1 MIPATIPIIIFKNIF
16 LLFIMFYAIIISM
29 FSINSIHDSMKILFK
44 ISITLLFFSLI
55 SCETNNQINKIYE
68 DWIQVESSISTGKED
83 NSLEYFFKRH
93 KEFTETDI
101 YKNMIISETYG
112 DSLKKLDAAIE
123 SEDIAQ
129 IRSAVFN
136 LGQLDLLIS
145 QKSNHEYIY
154 LSQLLLV
161 FCVIISVFL
170 FIIYKNYEKK
180 RNEAKQMGIYSR
192 FIIEGIETE
201 RSRISKEIHDTVLQ
215 DIKALSFKYEL
226 IDSADVQN
234 NESLKDEL
242 ISQTNFCISQLR
254 AICNNLTPIELSGNN
269 KDINGFILAIH
280 NLIDQFTAKSGIE
293 CILKM
298 QDKLDISSLIMKQTI
313 NIFRIIQEA
322 LNNIE
327 KHAKASIVSIII
339 TIIQNNNQKMLK
351 VYITDNGT
359 GFNSEKLLKTT
370 ALQYGHFG
378 ISNMRNRAKDINASF
393 SISSEINSGT
403 EIKLEVP
410 VK

>member
-68 DWIQVESSISTGKED
+68 DWIQVESSISTGTED

-93 KEFTETDI
+93 KEFTETAI

-192 FIIEGIETE
+192 FMIEGIETE

-242 ISQTNFCISQLR
+242 ISQTNSCISQLR

-298 QDKLDISSLIMKQTI
+298 QDKLDISSLSMKQTI

-339 TIIQNNNQKMLK
+339 TIIQNNNQEILK
-351 VYITDNGT
+351 IFITDNGV

>member
-68 DWIQVESSISTGKED
+68 DWIQVESSISTGTED

-192 FIIEGIETE
+192 FMIDGIETE

-242 ISQTNFCISQLR
+242 ISQTNSCISQLR

-298 QDKLDISSLIMKQTI
+298 QDKMDISSLSMKQTI

-351 VYITDNGT
+351 VYITDNGD
-359 GFNSEKLLKTT
+359 GFNSEKLLKE
-370 ALQYGHFG
+370 APLRYGHFG
-378 ISNMRNRAKDINASF
+378 LSNMRNRAKDINASF
-393 SISSEINSGT
+393 SISSEIDSGT

>member
-1 MIPATIPIIIFKNIF
+1 
-16 LLFIMFYAIIISM
+16 M

-55 SCETNNQINKIYE
+55 SCETNNQIHKIYE
-68 DWIQVESSISTGKED
+68 DWIQVESSISTGTED

-93 KEFTETDI
+93 KEFTETDF

-136 LGQLDLLIS
+136 LGQQDLLIS
-145 QKSNHEYIY
+145 QKSNHEYIF

-192 FIIEGIETE
+192 FMIDGIETE

-226 IDSADVQN
+226 IDAADVQN

-242 ISQTNFCISQLR
+242 ISQTNSCISQLR

-298 QDKLDISSLIMKQTI
+298 QDKLDISSLSMKQTI

-359 GFNSEKLLKTT
+359 GFNSEKLLKET

-403 EIKLEVP
+403 EIKLEVS

>member
-1 MIPATIPIIIFKNIF
+1 
-16 LLFIMFYAIIISM
+16 
-29 FSINSIHDSMKILFK
+29 MKILFK

-55 SCETNNQINKIYE
+55 SCETNNQIHKIYE
-68 DWIQVESSISTGKED
+68 DWIQVESSISTGTED

-93 KEFTETDI
+93 KEFTETDF

-136 LGQLDLLIS
+136 LGQQDLLIS
-145 QKSNHEYIY
+145 QKSNHEYIF

-192 FIIEGIETE
+192 FMIDGIETE

-242 ISQTNFCISQLR
+242 ISQTNSCISQLR

-298 QDKLDISSLIMKQTI
+298 QDKLDISSLSMKQTI

-359 GFNSEKLLKTT
+359 GFNSEKLLKET

>member
-1 MIPATIPIIIFKNIF
+1 
-16 LLFIMFYAIIISM
+16 
-29 FSINSIHDSMKILFK
+29 MKILFK

-55 SCETNNQINKIYE
+55 SCETNNQIHKIYE
-68 DWIQVESSISTGKED
+68 DWIQVESSISTGTED

-93 KEFTETDI
+93 KEFTETDF

-136 LGQLDLLIS
+136 LGQQDLLIS

-192 FIIEGIETE
+192 FMIDGIETE

-242 ISQTNFCISQLR
+242 ISQTNSCISQLR

-298 QDKLDISSLIMKQTI
+298 QDKLDISSLSMKQTI

-359 GFNSEKLLKTT
+359 GFNSEKLLKET
-370 ALQYGHFG
+370 ALLYGHFG

>member
-1 MIPATIPIIIFKNIF
+1 
-16 LLFIMFYAIIISM
+16 M

-55 SCETNNQINKIYE
+55 SCETNNQIHKIYE
-68 DWIQVESSISTGKED
+68 DWIQVESSISTGTED
-83 NSLEYFFKRH
+83 NSLEYFFKRY
-93 KEFTETDI
+93 KEFTETDF

-136 LGQLDLLIS
+136 LGQQDLLIS
-145 QKSNHEYIY
+145 QKSNHEYIF

-192 FIIEGIETE
+192 FMIDGIETE

-242 ISQTNFCISQLR
+242 ISQTNSCISQLR

-298 QDKLDISSLIMKQTI
+298 QDKLDISSLSMKQTI

-351 VYITDNGT
+351 VYITDNGI
-359 GFNSEKLLKTT
+359 GFNSEKLLKET

-403 EIKLEVP
+403 EIKLEVS

>member
-1 MIPATIPIIIFKNIF
+1 
-16 LLFIMFYAIIISM
+16 M

-68 DWIQVESSISTGKED
+68 DWIQVESSISTGTED

-93 KEFTETDI
+93 KEFTETAI

-192 FIIEGIETE
+192 FMIEGIETE

-242 ISQTNFCISQLR
+242 ISQTNSCISQLR

-269 KDINGFILAIH
+269 KDLNGFILAIH

-298 QDKLDISSLIMKQTI
+298 QDKLDISSLSMKQTI

-359 GFNSEKLLKTT
+359 GFNSEKLLKAT

>member
-1 MIPATIPIIIFKNIF
+1 
-16 LLFIMFYAIIISM
+16 M

-192 FIIEGIETE
+192 FMIEGIETE

-298 QDKLDISSLIMKQTI
+298 QDKLDISSLSMKQTI

-359 GFNSEKLLKTT
+359 GFNSEKLLKET

>member
-1 MIPATIPIIIFKNIF
+1 
-16 LLFIMFYAIIISM
+16 
-29 FSINSIHDSMKILFK
+29 MKILFK

-192 FIIEGIETE
+192 FMIEGIETE

-242 ISQTNFCISQLR
+242 ISQTNSCISQLR

-298 QDKLDISSLIMKQTI
+298 QDKLDISSLSMKQTI

-339 TIIQNNNQKMLK
+339 TIIQNNNQEILK
-351 VYITDNGT
+351 IFITDNGV

>member
-1 MIPATIPIIIFKNIF
+1 
-16 LLFIMFYAIIISM
+16 
-29 FSINSIHDSMKILFK
+29 MKILFK
-44 ISITLLFFSLI
+44 IFITLLFFSLI

-68 DWIQVESSISTGKED
+68 DWIQVESSISTGTED

-93 KEFTETDI
+93 KEFTETAI

-192 FIIEGIETE
+192 FMIEGIETE

-242 ISQTNFCISQLR
+242 ISQTNSCISQLR

-280 NLIDQFTAKSGIE
+280 NLINQFTAKSGIE

-298 QDKLDISSLIMKQTI
+298 QDKLDISSLSMKQTI

-359 GFNSEKLLKTT
+359 GFNSEKLLKET

-378 ISNMRNRAKDINASF
+378 ISNMKNRAKDINASF

>member
-68 DWIQVESSISTGKED
+68 DWIQVESSISTGTED

-129 IRSAVFN
+129 IRNAVFN

-192 FIIEGIETE
+192 FMIDGIETE

-242 ISQTNFCISQLR
+242 ISQTNSCISQLR

-298 QDKLDISSLIMKQTI
+298 QDKLDISSLSMKQTI

-339 TIIQNNNQKMLK
+339 TIIQNNNQEILK
-351 VYITDNGT
+351 IFITDNGV
-359 GFNSEKLLKTT
+359 GFNSEKLLKAT

>member
-1 MIPATIPIIIFKNIF
+1 
-16 LLFIMFYAIIISM
+16 M

-68 DWIQVESSISTGKED
+68 DWIQVESSISTGTED

-136 LGQLDLLIS
+136 LGQQDLLIS
-145 QKSNHEYIY
+145 QKSNHQYIN

-180 RNEAKQMGIYSR
+180 RYEAKQMGIYSR
-192 FIIEGIETE
+192 FMIDGIETE

-242 ISQTNFCISQLR
+242 ISQTNSCISQLR

-298 QDKLDISSLIMKQTI
+298 QDKLDISSLSMKQTI

-351 VYITDNGT
+351 VYITDNGI
-359 GFNSEKLLKTT
+359 GFNSEKLLKET

-403 EIKLEVP
+403 EIKLEVS

>member
-1 MIPATIPIIIFKNIF
+1 
-16 LLFIMFYAIIISM
+16 M

-68 DWIQVESSISTGKED
+68 DWIQVESSISTGTED

-192 FIIEGIETE
+192 FMIEGIETE

-242 ISQTNFCISQLR
+242 ISQTNSCISQLR

-298 QDKLDISSLIMKQTI
+298 QDKLDISSLSMKQTI

-359 GFNSEKLLKTT
+359 GFNSEKLLKET

-378 ISNMRNRAKDINASF
+378 ISNMRNRAKDINARF

>member
-29 FSINSIHDSMKILFK
+29 FSINIIHDSMKILFK

-68 DWIQVESSISTGKED
+68 DWIQVESSISTGTED

-192 FIIEGIETE
+192 FMIEGIETE

-298 QDKLDISSLIMKQTI
+298 QDKLDISSLSMKQTI

-359 GFNSEKLLKTT
+359 GFNSEKLLKE
-370 ALQYGHFG
+370 APLRYGHFG
-378 ISNMRNRAKDINASF
+378 LSNMRNRAKDINARF

>member
-1 MIPATIPIIIFKNIF
+1 
-16 LLFIMFYAIIISM
+16 M

-55 SCETNNQINKIYE
+55 SCETNNQIHKIYE
-68 DWIQVESSISTGKED
+68 DWIQVESSISTGTED

-93 KEFTETDI
+93 KEFTETDF

-136 LGQLDLLIS
+136 LEQQDLLIS
-145 QKSNHEYIY
+145 QKSNHEYIF

-192 FIIEGIETE
+192 FMIDGIETE

-242 ISQTNFCISQLR
+242 ISQTNSCISQLR

-298 QDKLDISSLIMKQTI
+298 QDKLDISSLSMKQTI

-339 TIIQNNNQKMLK
+339 TIIENNNQKMLK
-351 VYITDNGT
+351 VDITDNGT
-359 GFNSEKLLKTT
+359 GFNSEKLLKET

>member
-1 MIPATIPIIIFKNIF
+1 
-16 LLFIMFYAIIISM
+16 M

-68 DWIQVESSISTGKED
+68 DWIQVESSISTGTED

-136 LGQLDLLIS
+136 LGQQDLLIS
-145 QKSNHEYIY
+145 QKSNHQYIN

-180 RNEAKQMGIYSR
+180 RYEAKQMGIYSR
-192 FIIEGIETE
+192 FMIDGIETE

-242 ISQTNFCISQLR
+242 ISQTNSCISQLR

-298 QDKLDISSLIMKQTI
+298 QDKLDISSLSMKQTI

-359 GFNSEKLLKTT
+359 GFNSEKLLKET

-403 EIKLEVP
+403 EIKLEVS

>member
-1 MIPATIPIIIFKNIF
+1 
-16 LLFIMFYAIIISM
+16 M

-55 SCETNNQINKIYE
+55 SCETNNQIHKIYE
-68 DWIQVESSISTGKED
+68 DWIQVESSFSTGTED

-93 KEFTETDI
+93 KEFTETDF

-136 LGQLDLLIS
+136 LGQQDLLIS
-145 QKSNHEYIY
+145 QKSNHEYIF

-192 FIIEGIETE
+192 FMIDGIETE

-242 ISQTNFCISQLR
+242 ISQTNSCISQLR

-298 QDKLDISSLIMKQTI
+298 QDKLDISSLSMKQTI

-351 VYITDNGT
+351 VYITDNGI
-359 GFNSEKLLKTT
+359 GFNSEKLLKET

>member
-1 MIPATIPIIIFKNIF
+1 
-16 LLFIMFYAIIISM
+16 MFYAIIISM
-29 FSINSIHDSMKILFK
+29 FSINSIHDFMKILFK

-192 FIIEGIETE
+192 FMIEGIETE

-242 ISQTNFCISQLR
+242 ISQTNSCISQLR
-254 AICNNLTPIELSGNN
+254 AICNNLTPIELSENN

-298 QDKLDISSLIMKQTI
+298 QDKLDISSLSMKQTI
-313 NIFRIIQEA
+313 NIFRIIQKA

-359 GFNSEKLLKTT
+359 GFNSEKLLKET

-403 EIKLEVP
+403 EIKLDVP

>member
-68 DWIQVESSISTGKED
+68 DWIQVESSISTGTED

-112 DSLKKLDAAIE
+112 DSLKKLDAAIK

-192 FIIEGIETE
+192 FMIEGIETE

-242 ISQTNFCISQLR
+242 ISQTNSCISQLR

-298 QDKLDISSLIMKQTI
+298 QDKLDISSLSMKQTI

-359 GFNSEKLLKTT
+359 GFNSEKLLKET

-378 ISNMRNRAKDINASF
+378 ISNMRNRAKDINARF

>member
-68 DWIQVESSISTGKED
+68 DWIQVESSISTGTED

-192 FIIEGIETE
+192 FMIEGIETE

-242 ISQTNFCISQLR
+242 ISQTNSCISQLR

-298 QDKLDISSLIMKQTI
+298 QDKLDISSLSMKQTI

-351 VYITDNGT
+351 VYITDNGV
-359 GFNSEKLLKTT
+359 GFNSEKLLKE
-370 ALQYGHFG
+370 APLRYGHFG
-378 ISNMRNRAKDINASF
+378 LSNMRSRAKDINARF

>member
-1 MIPATIPIIIFKNIF
+1 
-16 LLFIMFYAIIISM
+16 M

-136 LGQLDLLIS
+136 LGQQDLLIS

-192 FIIEGIETE
+192 FMIEGIETE

-242 ISQTNFCISQLR
+242 ISQTNSCISQLR

-298 QDKLDISSLIMKQTI
+298 QDKLDISSLSMKQTI

-351 VYITDNGT
+351 VYITDNGS

-378 ISNMRNRAKDINASF
+378 ISNMRNRAKDINARF

>member
-1 MIPATIPIIIFKNIF
+1 
-16 LLFIMFYAIIISM
+16 M
-29 FSINSIHDSMKILFK
+29 FSINSIHDSMKILLK

-68 DWIQVESSISTGKED
+68 DWIQVESSISTGTED

-129 IRSAVFN
+129 IRNAVFN

-192 FIIEGIETE
+192 FMIDGIETE

-215 DIKALSFKYEL
+215 DIKALSFKY
-226 IDSADVQN
+226 
-234 NESLKDEL
+234 
-242 ISQTNFCISQLR
+242 
-254 AICNNLTPIELSGNN
+254 
-269 KDINGFILAIH
+269 
-280 NLIDQFTAKSGIE
+280 
-293 CILKM
+293 
-298 QDKLDISSLIMKQTI
+298 
-313 NIFRIIQEA
+313 
-322 LNNIE
+322 
-327 KHAKASIVSIII
+327 
-339 TIIQNNNQKMLK
+339 
-351 VYITDNGT
+351 
-359 GFNSEKLLKTT
+359 
-370 ALQYGHFG
+370 
-378 ISNMRNRAKDINASF
+378 
-393 SISSEINSGT
+393 
-403 EIKLEVP
+403 
-410 VK
+410 

>member
-1 MIPATIPIIIFKNIF
+1 
-16 LLFIMFYAIIISM
+16 M

-68 DWIQVESSISTGKED
+68 DWIQVESSISTGTED

-93 KEFTETDI
+93 KEFTQTDI

-192 FIIEGIETE
+192 FMIDGIETE

-242 ISQTNFCISQLR
+242 ISQTNSCISQLR

-298 QDKLDISSLIMKQTI
+298 QDKLDISSLSMKQTI

-359 GFNSEKLLKTT
+359 GFNSEKLLKET

>member
-1 MIPATIPIIIFKNIF
+1 
-16 LLFIMFYAIIISM
+16 M

-68 DWIQVESSISTGKED
+68 DWIQVESSISTGTED

-136 LGQLDLLIS
+136 LGQQDLLIS
-145 QKSNHEYIY
+145 QKSNHQYIN

-192 FIIEGIETE
+192 FMIDGIETE

-242 ISQTNFCISQLR
+242 ISQTNSCISQLR

-298 QDKLDISSLIMKQTI
+298 QDKLDISSLSMKQTI

-359 GFNSEKLLKTT
+359 GFNSEKLLKET

-403 EIKLEVP
+403 EIKLEVS

>member
-1 MIPATIPIIIFKNIF
+1 
-16 LLFIMFYAIIISM
+16 M

-55 SCETNNQINKIYE
+55 SCETNNQIHKIYE
-68 DWIQVESSISTGKED
+68 DWIQVESSISTGTED
-83 NSLEYFFKRH
+83 NSLEYFFKRY

-136 LGQLDLLIS
+136 LGQQDLLIS
-145 QKSNHEYIY
+145 QKSNHEYIF

-192 FIIEGIETE
+192 FMIDGIETE

-242 ISQTNFCISQLR
+242 ISQTNSCISQLR

-298 QDKLDISSLIMKQTI
+298 QDKLDISSLSMKQTI

-359 GFNSEKLLKTT
+359 GFNSEKLLKET

-403 EIKLEVP
+403 EIKLEVS

>member
-1 MIPATIPIIIFKNIF
+1 
-16 LLFIMFYAIIISM
+16 M

-55 SCETNNQINKIYE
+55 SCETNNHINKIYE
-68 DWIQVESSISTGKED
+68 DWIQVESSISTGTED

-136 LGQLDLLIS
+136 LIQLDLLIS

-192 FIIEGIETE
+192 FMIDGIETE

-242 ISQTNFCISQLR
+242 ISQTNSCISQLR

-298 QDKLDISSLIMKQTI
+298 QDKLDISSLSMKQTI

-359 GFNSEKLLKTT
+359 GFNSEKLLKET

-403 EIKLEVP
+403 EIKLEVS

>member
-1 MIPATIPIIIFKNIF
+1 
-16 LLFIMFYAIIISM
+16 M

-192 FIIEGIETE
+192 FMIEGIETE

-242 ISQTNFCISQLR
+242 ISQTNSCISQLR

-298 QDKLDISSLIMKQTI
+298 QDKLDISSLSMKQTI

-359 GFNSEKLLKTT
+359 GFNSEKLLKET

>member
-1 MIPATIPIIIFKNIF
+1 
-16 LLFIMFYAIIISM
+16 MFYAIIISM
-29 FSINSIHDSMKILFK
+29 FSIHDSMKILFK

-55 SCETNNQINKIYE
+55 SCETNNQIHKIYE
-68 DWIQVESSISTGKED
+68 DWIQVESSISTGTED

-136 LGQLDLLIS
+136 LGQQDLLIS
-145 QKSNHEYIY
+145 QKSNHEYIF

-192 FIIEGIETE
+192 FMIDGIETE

-242 ISQTNFCISQLR
+242 ISQTNSCISQLR

-298 QDKLDISSLIMKQTI
+298 QDKLDISSLSMKQTI

-339 TIIQNNNQKMLK
+339 TIIQNNNYKMLK

-359 GFNSEKLLKTT
+359 GFNSEKLLKET

>member
-1 MIPATIPIIIFKNIF
+1 
-16 LLFIMFYAIIISM
+16 M

-68 DWIQVESSISTGKED
+68 DWIQVESSISTGTED

-192 FIIEGIETE
+192 FMIDGIETE

-242 ISQTNFCISQLR
+242 ISQTNSCISQLR

-298 QDKLDISSLIMKQTI
+298 QDKLDISSLSMKQTI

-351 VYITDNGT
+351 VYITDNGV
-359 GFNSEKLLKTT
+359 GFNSEKLLKET

-378 ISNMRNRAKDINASF
+378 ISNMRNRAKDINARF

>member
-1 MIPATIPIIIFKNIF
+1 
-16 LLFIMFYAIIISM
+16 M
-29 FSINSIHDSMKILFK
+29 FSINSIHDFMKILFK
-44 ISITLLFFSLI
+44 ISIILLFFSLI

-68 DWIQVESSISTGKED
+68 DWIQVESSISTGTED

-192 FIIEGIETE
+192 FMIDGIETE

-242 ISQTNFCISQLR
+242 ISQTNSCISQLR

-298 QDKLDISSLIMKQTI
+298 QDKLDISSLSMKQTI

-359 GFNSEKLLKTT
+359 GFNSEKLLKET

>member
-1 MIPATIPIIIFKNIF
+1 
-16 LLFIMFYAIIISM
+16 M

-68 DWIQVESSISTGKED
+68 DWIQVESSISTGTED

-93 KEFTETDI
+93 KEFTETDF

-136 LGQLDLLIS
+136 LGQQDLLIS
-145 QKSNHEYIY
+145 QKSNHEYIF

-192 FIIEGIETE
+192 FMIDGIETE

-242 ISQTNFCISQLR
+242 ISQTNSCISQLR

-298 QDKLDISSLIMKQTI
+298 QDKLDISSLSMKQTI

-359 GFNSEKLLKTT
+359 GFNSEKLLKET

>member
-68 DWIQVESSISTGKED
+68 DWIQVESSISTGTED

-192 FIIEGIETE
+192 FMIEGIETE

-242 ISQTNFCISQLR
+242 ISQTNSCISQLR

-298 QDKLDISSLIMKQTI
+298 QDKLDISSLSMKQTI

-359 GFNSEKLLKTT
+359 GFNSEKLLKET

-410 VK
+410 IK

>member
-1 MIPATIPIIIFKNIF
+1 
-16 LLFIMFYAIIISM
+16 M

-68 DWIQVESSISTGKED
+68 DWIQVESSISTGTED

-136 LGQLDLLIS
+136 LGQQDLLIC
-145 QKSNHEYIY
+145 QKSNHQYIN

-180 RNEAKQMGIYSR
+180 RYEAKQMGIYSR
-192 FIIEGIETE
+192 FMIDGIETE

-242 ISQTNFCISQLR
+242 ISQTNSCISQLR

-269 KDINGFILAIH
+269 KDINGFIHAIH

-298 QDKLDISSLIMKQTI
+298 QDKLDISSLSMKQTI

-351 VYITDNGT
+351 VYITDNGI
-359 GFNSEKLLKTT
+359 GFNSEKLLKET

-403 EIKLEVP
+403 EIKLEVS

>member
-1 MIPATIPIIIFKNIF
+1 
-16 LLFIMFYAIIISM
+16 M

-55 SCETNNQINKIYE
+55 SCETNNQIHKIYE
-68 DWIQVESSISTGKED
+68 DWIQVESSISTGTED

-93 KEFTETDI
+93 KEFTETDF

-136 LGQLDLLIS
+136 LGQQDLLIS
-145 QKSNHEYIY
+145 QKSNHEYIF

-192 FIIEGIETE
+192 FMIDGIETE

-242 ISQTNFCISQLR
+242 ISQTNSCISQLR

-298 QDKLDISSLIMKQTI
+298 QDKLDISSLSMKQTI

-359 GFNSEKLLKTT
+359 GFNSEKLLKET

-403 EIKLEVP
+403 EIKLEVS

>member
-1 MIPATIPIIIFKNIF
+1 
-16 LLFIMFYAIIISM
+16 M
-29 FSINSIHDSMKILFK
+29 FSINSIHDFMKILFK

-123 SEDIAQ
+123 SEDIVQ

-192 FIIEGIETE
+192 FMIDGIETE

-242 ISQTNFCISQLR
+242 ISQTNSCISQLR

-298 QDKLDISSLIMKQTI
+298 QDKLDISSLSMKQTI

-359 GFNSEKLLKTT
+359 GFNSEKLLKAT

>member
-68 DWIQVESSISTGKED
+68 DWIQVESSISTGTED

-93 KEFTETDI
+93 KEFTETAI

-192 FIIEGIETE
+192 FMIDGIETE

-242 ISQTNFCISQLR
+242 ISQTNSCISQLR

-298 QDKLDISSLIMKQTI
+298 QDKLDISSLSMKQTI

-339 TIIQNNNQKMLK
+339 TIIQKNNQKMLK

-359 GFNSEKLLKTT
+359 GFNSEKLLKET

>member
-1 MIPATIPIIIFKNIF
+1 
-16 LLFIMFYAIIISM
+16 M

-55 SCETNNQINKIYE
+55 SCETNNQLNKIYE
-68 DWIQVESSISTGKED
+68 DWIQVESSISTGTED
-83 NSLEYFFKRH
+83 NSLEYFFKRY

-136 LGQLDLLIS
+136 LGQQDLLIS
-145 QKSNHEYIY
+145 QKSNHEYIF

-192 FIIEGIETE
+192 FMIDGIETE

-242 ISQTNFCISQLR
+242 ISQTNSCISQLR

-298 QDKLDISSLIMKQTI
+298 QDKLDISSLSMKQTI

-359 GFNSEKLLKTT
+359 GFNSEKLLKET